1 LFVTQRSWT
10 PSFSSPQAPL
20 GIDHLEELDAD
31 LPVRL
36 AVNPDWPFSHYA
48 GRVLNADGTA
58 FIAEDG
64 QEGYLPRTVSTLLDW
79 ETSTPTDVTDSDEA
93 TEYLGTQDAAYI
105 VTELFDRPDWT
116 VDDDGLPATYSG
128 PCGHL
133 KARLD
138 EDGWLYEARKEP
150 KADPVWNAYFTR
162 SVPVDAIR
170 AFTAALLTSP

>member
-1 LFVTQRSWT
+1 MSRSLT
-10 PSFSSPQAPL
+10 VGQL
-20 GIDHLEELDAD
+20 IRQLEEMDAD

-79 ETSTPTDVTDSDEA
+79 EASTPTDVTDSDEA
-93 TEYLGTQDAAYI
+93 TEYLDTQNAAYI

-128 PCGHL
+128 PVATSTPVSTKTVGST
-133 KARLD
+133 KRARSPWPIPS
-138 EDGWLYEARKEP
+138 GTPTSRAPYRR
-150 KADPVWNAYFTR
+150 TR
-162 SVPVDAIR
+162 SG
-170 AFTAALLTSP
+170 LSPLPY